1 MRNLFKLKCCFYTL
15 LLMCAFY
22 HAGAQHINETEKY
35 FLFFKTWN
43 FLKYYHPQFAS
54 GKKDADAVFMKNLG
68 LLDNI
73 SSKAEL
79 NTFLKV
85 MLTDLGNDKRDL
97 KNTNPPILEVNPL
110 HKWYLKNE
118 LINAELKNELLGIY
132 THRDTV
138 GKYYVPTLNYTSE
151 IPNERKYKFP
161 DSINLP
167 LGMRLLALARLQGVI
182 DYLYPHKGLMDEGWD
197 QTVKNNILLFKNCAS
212 RMDYEVLLL
221 KIVAKLNDTHAYN
234 RFYDDLTY
242 KREIFKNSYYPPF
255 DYQIIDNKILV
266 KGIIVPD
273 LCTAAGIKAGDLITA
288 VNGVAVNKL
297 IDGLKELLSAS
308 NRNILVYKLSNY
320 RTNLMWSGDSSRFR
334 LTISSSGKKKVHS
347 VAFVTTKNGVA
358 IKAINSYMNSK
369 LKVAESMLPFR
380 VMDNEIAYFN
390 IDKIHELLNNV
401 HDDHLD
407 AKMDSILNL
416 AAKQKGMIFDMRG
429 YPHWGGFV
437 FHYIYKKFSKQN
449 NLFAQYFQADT
460 QNLGSFTVI
469 PNTITYYPDKVTTD
483 GFSYKG
489 KVCIIVNA
497 QTQSASEWYSMS
509 LQHIFPNATTIG
521 EQSAGADGD
530 EKQINIPG
538 NYNIYFTGNAI
549 YYPDG
554 TLAQGK
560 GVKINK
566 IIKPKTEDILSD
578 MDTQLQFAIKSVQ

>member
-1 MRNLFKLKCCFYTL
+1 
-15 LLMCAFY
+15 
-22 HAGAQHINETEKY
+22 
-35 FLFFKTWN
+35 
-43 FLKYYHPQFAS
+43 
-54 GKKDADAVFMKNLG
+54 
-68 LLDNI
+68 
-73 SSKAEL
+73 
-79 NTFLKV
+79 
-85 MLTDLGNDKRDL
+85 
-97 KNTNPPILEVNPL
+97 
-110 HKWYLKNE
+110 
-118 LINAELKNELLGIY
+118 
-132 THRDTV
+132 
-138 GKYYVPTLNYTSE
+138 
-151 IPNERKYKFP
+151 
-161 DSINLP
+161 
-167 LGMRLLALARLQGVI
+167 
-182 DYLYPHKGLMDEGWD
+182 
-197 QTVKNNILLFKNCAS
+197 
-212 RMDYEVLLL
+212 
-221 KIVAKLNDTHAYN
+221 
-234 RFYDDLTY
+234 
-242 KREIFKNSYYPPF
+242 
-255 DYQIIDNKILV
+255 
-266 KGIIVPD
+266 
-273 LCTAAGIKAGDLITA
+273 
-288 VNGVAVNKL
+288 
-297 IDGLKELLSAS
+297 
-308 NRNILVYKLSNY
+308 
-320 RTNLMWSGDSSRFR
+320 
-334 LTISSSGKKKVHS
+334 
-347 VAFVTTKNGVA
+347 
-358 IKAINSYMNSK
+358 
-369 LKVAESMLPFR
+369 LPFR

-469 PNTITYYPDKVTTD
+469 RNTITYYPDNVTTD

>member
-1 MRNLFKLKCCFYTL
+1 
-15 LLMCAFY
+15 MCAFY
-22 HAGAQHINETEKY
+22 HASAQPINETEKY

-54 GKKDADAVFMKNLG
+54 GKKDADAVFMENQS

-73 SSKAEL
+73 SNKAEL
-79 NTFLKV
+79 NTFL
-85 MLTDLGNDKRDL
+85 MGMITDLGNDEKDL
-97 KNTNPPILEVNPL
+97 KNTNLPVLEVNPL
-110 HKWYLKNE
+110 HKWYLKNA
-118 LINAELKNELLGIY
+118 LINAELKNELLGVY
-132 THRDTV
+132 THRNTV
-138 GKYYVPTLNYTSE
+138 GKHYVPTLNYTSE

-167 LGMRLLALARLQGVI
+167 LGMRLLALAKLEGVI
-182 DYLYPHKGLMDEGWD
+182 DYLYPHKGLMDESWD
-197 QTVKNNILLFKNCAS
+197 KTVKNNILLFKNCAS

-234 RFYDDLTY
+234 RFYDELTY

-288 VNGVAVNKL
+288 VNGVAVKKL

-308 NRNILVYKLSNY
+308 NRNALVYKLNNY
-320 RTNLMWSGDSSRFR
+320 MTNLMWSGDSSRFR
-334 LTISSSGKKKVHS
+334 LAVSSSGKKKVLS

-358 IKAINSYMNSK
+358 IKTINSYMNTK
-369 LKVAESMLPFR
+369 LKVAESVLPFR

-390 IDKIHELLNNV
+390 IDKIHELLNDVN
-401 HDDHLD
+401 DDHLD
-407 AKMDSILNL
+407 TKMDSILNL

-460 QNLGSFTVI
+460 QNLGSFTAI
-469 PNTITYYPDKVTTD
+469 PGTITYYPDNVTTD
-483 GFSYKG
+483 GFNYKG

-497 QTQSASEWYSMS
+497 QTQSASEWYSMN
-509 LQHIFPNATTIG
+509 LQHIFPNAITIG

-566 IIKPKTEDILSD
+566 IIKPKIEDMLSD
-578 MDTQLQFAIKSVQ
+578 MDTQLKFAIKSVQ

>member
-1 MRNLFKLKCCFYTL
+1 
-15 LLMCAFY
+15 MCAFY
-22 HAGAQHINETEKY
+22 HASAQPINETEKY

-54 GKKDADAVFMKNLG
+54 GKKDADAAFMKNLG

-73 SSKAEL
+73 SSKTEL
-79 NTFLKV
+79 NTFL
-85 MLTDLGNDKRDL
+85 MGMITDLGTDKKDL
-97 KNTNPPILEVNPL
+97 KNTNLPVLEVNPL
-110 HKWYLKNE
+110 HKWYLKNA
-118 LINAELKNELLGIY
+118 LINTELKNELLGVY

-167 LGMRLLALARLQGVI
+167 LDMRLLALARLQGVI

-234 RFYDDLTY
+234 RFYDELTY

-297 IDGLKELLSAS
+297 INGLQELLSAS
-308 NRNILVYKLSNY
+308 NRNTLVYKLNNY
-320 RTNLMWSGDSSRFR
+320 MTNLIWSSDSSRFH
-334 LTISSSGKKKVHS
+334 LAISSSGKKKVHS

-358 IKAINSYMNSK
+358 IKAINSYMNAK
-369 LKVAESMLPFR
+369 LKVAESILPFR

-390 IDKIHELLNNV
+390 IEKVHELLNGI

-416 AAKQKGMIFDMRG
+416 AAKQKGIIFDMRG

-449 NLFAQYFQADT
+449 NLFAKYFQADT
-460 QNLGSFTVI
+460 QNLGNFTAI
-469 PNTITYYPDKVTTD
+469 PGTITYYPDNVTTD

-497 QTQSASEWYSMS
+497 QTQSASEWYSMN
-509 LQHIFPNATTIG
+509 LQHIFPNSITIG

-530 EKQINIPG
+530 EKQVNIPG

-554 TLAQGK
+554 TLAQGQ

-566 IIKPKTEDILSD
+566 IIKPKIEDILSG
-578 MDTQLQFAIKSVQ
+578 MDTQLKFAIKSVQ

>member
-1 MRNLFKLKCCFYTL
+1 
-15 LLMCAFY
+15 MCAVC
-22 HAGAQHINETEKY
+22 HARAQPINETEKY

-54 GKKDADAVFMKNLG
+54 GKKDADAVFMKNQS
-68 LLDNI
+68 LLDDI
-73 SSKAEL
+73 SGKAEL
-79 NTFLKV
+79 NAFL
-85 MLTDLGNDKRDL
+85 MGMIIDLGTDKKDL
-97 KNTNPPILEVNPL
+97 KNTNLPVLEVNPL
-110 HKWYLKNE
+110 HKWYLKNV
-118 LINAELKNELLGIY
+118 LINAELKNELFGVY
-132 THRDTV
+132 THRNTV
-138 GKYYVPTLNYTSE
+138 GKHYVPTLNYTSE

-167 LGMRLLALARLQGVI
+167 LGMRLLALAKLQGVI
-182 DYLYPHKGLMDEGWD
+182 DYLYPHKGLMNEDWD
-197 QTVKNNILLFKNCAS
+197 QTVKNNILLFKNCPS

-234 RFYDDLTY
+234 RFYDDLIY

-273 LCTAAGIKAGDLITA
+273 LCTEAGIKAGDLITA
-288 VNGVAVNKL
+288 VNGVAVKKL
-297 IDGLKELLSAS
+297 IDGLKKLLSAS
-308 NRNILVYKLSNY
+308 NRNVLVYKLNNY
-320 RTNLMWSGDSSRFR
+320 ITNLMWRGDSSRFR
-334 LTISSSGKKKVHS
+334 LAVSSSGKKKVHS

-358 IKAINSYMNSK
+358 IKSINSYMNAK
-369 LKVAESMLPFR
+369 LKVADSILPFR

-390 IDKIHELLNNV
+390 IDKVHELLNDV

-407 AKMDSILNL
+407 TKMDSILNL

-460 QNLGSFTVI
+460 QNLGSFTAI
-469 PNTITYYPDKVTTD
+469 PNTITYYPDNVITD

-497 QTQSASEWYSMS
+497 QTQSASEWYSMN
-509 LQHIFPNATTIG
+509 LQHIFPNAITIG

-549 YYPDG
+549 YYPNG

-566 IIKPKTEDILSD
+566 IIKPKIEDILSD
-578 MDTQLQFAIKSVQ
+578 TDTQLEFAIKSVQ

>member
-15 LLMCAFY
+15 LLICAFY
-22 HAGAQHINETEKY
+22 HASAQPINETEKY

-73 SSKAEL
+73 SSQAEL

-138 GKYYVPTLNYTSE
+138 GKYYVPTLNYTPE

-234 RFYDDLTY
+234 RFYNNLTY

-266 KGIIVPD
+266 KEIIVPD

-334 LTISSSGKKKVHS
+334 LAVSSSGKKKVLS
-347 VAFVTTKNGVA
+347 VAFVNTKNGAA

-369 LKVAESMLPFR
+369 LKVAESILPFR

-390 IDKIHELLNNV
+390 IDKIHELLNNL

-469 PNTITYYPDKVTTD
+469 RNTITYYPDNVTTD

-554 TLAQGK
+554 TPAQGK

-566 IIKPKTEDILSD
+566 IIKPKIDDILSD
-578 MDTQLQFAIKSVQ
+578 MDTQLKFAIKSVQ

>member
-1 MRNLFKLKCCFYTL
+1 MRNLFKLTRCFYTL

-22 HAGAQHINETEKY
+22 HASAQPINENEKY

-54 GKKDADAVFMKNLG
+54 GKKDSDAVFMKNQS
-68 LLDNI
+68 LLDDI
-73 SSKAEL
+73 SDKAEL
-79 NTFLKV
+79 NAFL
-85 MLTDLGNDKRDL
+85 MGMIIDLGTDKKDL
-97 KNTNPPILEVNPL
+97 KNTNLPVLVVNPL
-110 HKWYLKNE
+110 HKWYLKNA
-118 LINAELKNELLGIY
+118 LINTELKNELLGVY
-132 THRDTV
+132 RHRDTI
-138 GKYYVPTLNYTSE
+138 GKHYVPTLNYTSE

-182 DYLYPHKGLMDEGWD
+182 DYLYPHKGLMNEGWD

-255 DYQIIDNKILV
+255 DYQIINNKILV
-266 KGIIVPD
+266 KRIIVPD
-273 LCTAAGIKAGDLITA
+273 LCTEAGIKTGDLITA
-288 VNGVAVNKL
+288 VNGVAVKKL
-297 IDGLKELLSAS
+297 IDSLKELLSAS
-308 NRNILVYKLSNY
+308 NRNALVYKLNNY
-320 RTNLMWSGDSSRFR
+320 ITNLMWGGDSSRFR
-334 LTISSSGKKKVHS
+334 LAVSSSGKKKVHS
-347 VAFVTTKNGVA
+347 VAFVTTKNRVA
-358 IKAINSYMNSK
+358 IKAINSYMNAK
-369 LKVAESMLPFR
+369 LKVAENVLPFQ

-390 IDKIHELLNNV
+390 IDKVHELLNDV
-401 HDDHLD
+401 YDDHLD
-407 AKMDSILNL
+407 TKMDSILNL
-416 AAKQKGMIFDMRG
+416 AAKQKGIIFDMRG

-460 QNLGSFTVI
+460 QNLGSFTAI
-469 PNTITYYPDKVTTD
+469 PGTITYYPDNVTTD

-489 KVCIIVNA
+489 KVCIIINA
-497 QTQSASEWYSMS
+497 QTQSASEWYSMN
-509 LQHIFPNATTIG
+509 LQHIFPNAITVG

-554 TLAQGK
+554 TRAQGK

-566 IIKPKTEDILSD
+566 IIKPKIGDILSGV
-578 MDTQLQFAIKSVQ
+578 DTQLEFAIKSVQ